1 MAKADGPWGQVLVVD
16 DEENLRRVLG
26 RELTAMGHRV
36 QLAQSGEE
44 ALRLIEREEPG
55 VVLLDLRLPGRD
67 GLSVLSEMKSRWPLV
82 EVIVLTG
89 HGTVETAIAAL
100 KAGAYDYQQKPCHLD
115 ELEQLV
121 GKALEKR
128 RLAERAA
135 ALAPS
140 QGQAIEWGGSEA
152 MQRLRRDLEKVAPTD
167 VPVLVVGESGTG
179 KELVA
184 RELHA
189 RSTVRDGSFVAVNCG
204 ALPPSLV
211 ESALFGHEKGAFTG
225 ADRRKLGLVEV
236 AHQGTLFLDE
246 LGELPLDLQV
256 KLLRFLQDGEVL
268 RVGAN
273 EAIHVHARVIA
284 ATNVD
289 VDAAVARGELRQDLL
304 FRLDTVRLSLPPLRD
319 RPGDVPLLVERFLAE
334 MAAQGRPRRR
344 FSPEAMTAL
353 EAWEWPGNVRELRMV
368 VERLSILAEG
378 EEIGADEVTR
388 RLVRGSG
395 ARRSGEQEL
404 ITFEEA
410 ERRLIR
416 LALRRFRGDKPSA
429 AKALGIALKT
439 LYNKIKA
446 YDIDVDAAVRGEAAG
461 PPA

>member
-319 RPGDVPLLVERFLAE
+319 RPGNVPLLVERFLAE

-388 RLVRGSG
+388 RLVRGAG